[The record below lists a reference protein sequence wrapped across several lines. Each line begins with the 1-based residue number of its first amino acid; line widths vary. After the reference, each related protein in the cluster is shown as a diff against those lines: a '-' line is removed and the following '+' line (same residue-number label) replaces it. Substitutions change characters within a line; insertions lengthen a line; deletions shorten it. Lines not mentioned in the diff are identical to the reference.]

1 MSNYEGI
8 QKKGLG
14 RGLGSLLG
22 EVDILEDAGAA
33 SSAEVASSGP
43 APAAAQVIS
52 DEARIWMVGV
62 EKVRPNSVQ
71 PRKEFDQQKLKEL
84 ADSIKEKGILQPIVV
99 RKMTHGFEIIAGE
112 RRWRAAQLAGMHE
125 VPIIIRKSSDQD
137 SLELAL
143 IENIQRHDLNPI
155 DEAEAYELL
164 VKRFG
169 LTQEQISQKV
179 GKDRATIANSLRL
192 LFLTEDVKKMVRD
205 GALST
210 GHAKV
215 ILASSDPA
223 RQLELAKK
231 CVNLRLSVRALES
244 LVKSEQAQ
252 KGRKAVAINVD
263 VAGRLI
269 SNLSEEL
276 QKSLGTKVQIEYSEG
291 KGKVSVHFYSDD
303 ELTQIVERLRGTWKN

>member
-1 MSNYEGI
+1 MSNFEGI

-22 EVDILEDAGAA
+22 EVDILEDAATPNIEA
-33 SSAEVASSGP
+33 TQLTP
-43 APAAAQVIS
+43 PKPTAAQPIS
-52 DEARIWMVGV
+52 DEARIWMIGV

-179 GKDRATIANSLRL
+179 GKDRATVANSLRL
-192 LFLTEDVKKMVRD
+192 LLLAEEVKEMVRA

-223 RQLELAKK
+223 RQRELAKK

-252 KGRKAVAINVD
+252 KERKTTAIDMD
-263 VAGRLI
+263 VAGRLV

-291 KGKVSVHFYSDD
+291 KGKVSVHFYSDG